1 MFLSFIVPVYNA
13 ENYIAECVTSLLR
26 QDIPAEDYEILCIND
41 GSKDGSGAILDGLAA
56 EHPNVCVIH
65 KENGGVTTARNAG
78 LSAAKGDY
86 IWFIDADDFIK
97 ENCLAQ
103 LQTLVAESGCDRL
116 ILGGYLFLDALT
128 EAEKALSRQKQL
140 PINVPWYDAVVWRC
154 LLRRQFLNAHGL
166 SFRYPELTHGED
178 GLFMYE
184 VTLHSPVDAEISE
197 ALYFYREH
205 SGSAE
210 TTVTP
215 ANRKRKLRSYLRISK
230 ILKDYYDAGRTDAA
244 TANKQITFLW
254 LCLYETACLPC
265 QDSRAVLAELK
276 KEGLFPC
283 RRLPQCNLTTS
294 YMADP
299 STPMGKVMDQL
310 YLHLHTAWGYQAMR
324 AVQQLRKKARG

>member
-13 ENYIAECVTSLLR
+13 EKYIAECLTSLLR
-26 QDIPAEDYEILCIND
+26 QNIPAEEYEILCIND
-41 GSKDGSGAILDGLAA
+41 GSKDGSGAILDGFAA
-56 EHPNVCVIH
+56 EYPNITVIH

-78 LSAAKGDY
+78 LAAAKGDY

-97 ENCLAQ
+97 ENILAQ
-103 LQTLVAESGCDRL
+103 LRTLAAETRCDRL
-116 ILGGYLFLDALT
+116 IVGGYLFLDALT
-128 EAEKALSRQKQL
+128 EEERARSQQKTL

-154 LLRRQFLNAHGL
+154 LLRRDFLMKHKL

-184 VTLHSPVDAEISE
+184 VTIHAPADTEISE

-215 ANRKRKLRSYLRISK
+215 ANRKRKLRSYVRISK

-244 TANKQITFLW
+244 TANKRMTFLW
-254 LCLYETACLPC
+254 LCLYETACLPGP
-265 QDSRAVLAELK
+265 DAKAVLAELK

-283 RRLPQCNLTTS
+283 RRLPQCTLTTS
-294 YMADP
+294 YLADP
-299 STPMGKVMDQL
+299 SSLVGKVMDQL
-310 YLHLHTAWGYQAMR
+310 YLHLHTPLGYRAMR
-324 AVQQLRKKARG
+324 AVQQVRKRAK